1 MRLLTILIL
10 ATLLTAQKYMI
21 TIDIEV
27 ESLQKAGEVE
37 KVVYDKLKEYK
48 PIIGIKTKVDVQKIF
63 FGNTVDSVKF
73 DLGKVRNQTLEYN
86 HSKHGKIIEADTLYK
101 AKDTNEIWSK

>member
-37 KVVYDKLKEYK
+37 KVVLDRLKEYK
-48 PIIGIKTKVDVQKIF
+48 PAIGIKTKVDVQRLF
-63 FGNTVDSVKF
+63 YGQTVDSIKVKNF
-73 DLGKVRNQTLEYN
+73 TLELN
-86 HSKHGKIIEADTLYK
+86 PKNTGEVK
-101 AKDTNEIWSK
+101 